1 MASQKSFKELQFS
14 KLHFFLASVIPKRV
28 LLQALVEYK
37 LLNFHKMI
45 EIKSNIDDRYKMGRY
60 FYSNKRGNWI
70 AVSYEVSQN

>member
-14 KLHFFLASVIPKRV
+14 KLHFFLASDSPKRV

-45 EIKSNIDDRYKMGRY
+45 DIKWGDISTAIKGVIELLWVMKSHKIR
-60 FYSNKRGNWI
+60 
-70 AVSYEVSQN
+70 